1 MYFCPGLSER
11 LYKGIGTVEYD
22 IEPYA
27 YHNNGESSKRSVQ
40 RLGSWMGEGEGKE
53 PLNCYE

>member
-11 LYKGIGTVEYD
+11 LYKGIGTLEYD

-27 YHNNGESSKRSVQ
+27 YHNNGGSSKRSIQ
-40 RLGSWMGEGEGKE
+40 RLGSWMGEGEGR
-53 PLNCYE
+53 ND